1 VSELKNGADDPR
13 VIATT
18 IVVNHGTNADYGT
31 IAEVT
36 LTAIDADRGY
46 LTDDAHVM
54 IAEVERLVRGANVV
68 VCWPGKDEC
77 DCLCCTR

>member
-1 VSELKNGADDPR
+1 MSELKNGADDPR

-18 IVVNHGTNADYGT
+18 IIVNHGTNVDFGT
-31 IAEVT
+31 IADIT

-54 IAEVERLVRGANVV
+54 IAEVERLVRAANVV
-68 VCWPGKDEC
+68 VSWPEEAAC